1 MKKLYI
7 VSFHLVV
14 IFFAGSFKSTFA
26 QSVNHW
32 EMIVSASD
40 TWHYFPGNSEP
51 PANWTNTDFNES
63 SWLSGPGGIG
73 FADGDDGT
81 IINPVISVYLRSAF
95 NIIDIANISW
105 AILDVDY
112 DDGFVAYLNGHEI
125 ARSNIGTVG
134 VRPLYS
140 TPAITN
146 HEALMYQGG
155 IPERYMIKNDTL
167 KKYLTA
173 GANEL
178 AIQVH
183 NITATSSDLSS
194 NTFFSVGIKDASTTY
209 RQVPSWFEDP
219 SGVKTNLPLLIID
232 TRGQV
237 ILNEPKIT
245 AYLKVVDNG
254 PGQLNGLLD
263 DATDYEGNIGIEL
276 RGQSSQMFPKLGY
289 GVELRTPAGADTS
302 VSLLGMPA
310 EADWVFSAPYSD
322 KSMMRNAISYELGRK
337 MGGWQPGFKYCEA
350 YLNGSYI
357 GVYML
362 IEKIKRG
369 ADRVDINKLK
379 PDEVSGDNL
388 TGGYIVKVDKI
399 QDIGTDEYFY
409 SYPSIPYNNAINYAF
424 TYVYPRFDE
433 IVPEQKSYIQNY
445 ILTLQN
451 TLNGNSFK
459 DPVTGFR
466 KYMDINSFVDFQIIN
481 ELANNVDGYR
491 FSTFF
496 YKQRDSDG
504 GKLFA
509 GPLWDF
515 DLSYGNVDYD
525 NKCLATDNWLYKRY
539 GASGNWSMHWWSRL
553 MEDPDY
559 NHAFAARWKA
569 LRAGPFSTDSIMA
582 DLDAHVQNMG
592 DAIKRNFAK
601 WPILGQYVWPNYFV
615 GSIYYEEVEY
625 LKVWLT
631 NRLNWMDG
639 NVSLS
644 SGDLFAGYKSY
655 QVLVFPNPVKDQ
667 LNITLTTK
675 DIDRINFEIVDLL
688 GKNIFVSDYSP
699 VSEGD
704 QVIRFAIPEVAPGYY
719 ILKITQKQQ
728 VIGIQKLIVKN

>member
-7 VSFHLVV
+7 VRFLLAV
-14 IFFAGSFKSTFA
+14 IFIAGSIKSTFA
-26 QSVNHW
+26 QNVNHW
-32 EMIVSASD
+32 EMVVAASD

-63 SWLSGPGGIG
+63 SWLSGPGGFG
-73 FADGDDGT
+73 FGDGDDGT
-81 IINPVISVYLRSAF
+81 TISPVISVYLRTTF
-95 NIIDIANISW
+95 TIVDISNISW
-105 AILDVDY
+105 AILDMDY

-125 ARSNIGTVG
+125 ARSNVGTAG

-140 TPAITN
+140 TPAIAN

-155 IPERYMIKNDTL
+155 IPERYIIKNDTL
-167 KKYLTA
+167 KKYLTE

-194 NTFFSVGIKDASTTY
+194 NTFFSVGIKNAGSTY
-209 RQVPSWFEDP
+209 RQVPSWFVDP
-219 SGVKTNLPLLIID
+219 AGVKTNLPLLIID

-237 ILNEPKIT
+237 IPNEPKIT

-254 PGQLNGLLD
+254 PGQLNGFMD
-263 DATDYEGNIGIEL
+263 VATDYEGNIGIEL
-276 RGQSSQMFPKLGY
+276 RGQSSQSFPKLGY

-302 VSLLGMPA
+302 VSLLGLPA

-337 MGGWQPGFKYCEA
+337 MGGWQPRFKYCEA
-350 YLNGSYI
+350 YLNGNYI

-379 PDEVSGDNL
+379 PEEISGDNL

-399 QDIGTDEYFY
+399 QDITTDEYFY
-409 SYPSIPYNNAINYAF
+409 SYPSVSYNNAINYAF
-424 TYVYPRFDE
+424 TYVYPKYDE
-433 IVPEQKSYIQNY
+433 IVTEQKSYIQNY

-451 TLNGNSFK
+451 TLNGSSFK

-466 KYMDINSFVDFQIIN
+466 KYMDLNSFVDFQIIN

-496 YKQRDSDG
+496 YKKKDSDG

-515 DLSYGNVDYD
+515 DLCYGNVDYD

-582 DLDAHVQNMG
+582 DLDAHVKYMG
-592 DAIKRNFAK
+592 DAVKRNFAR

-615 GSIYYEEVEY
+615 GSTYDEEVEY
-625 LKVWLT
+625 LKVWMT

-644 SGDLFAGYKSY
+644 TGDYISGSNGYS
-655 QVLVFPNPVKDQ
+655 VSVFPNPVKDQ
-667 LNITLTTK
+667 LHIQLTTK
-675 DIDRINFEIVDLL
+675 DEKTIDIEILDMP
-688 GKNIFVSDYSP
+688 GKPVYYSDYSP
-699 VSEGD
+699 SHTGK
-704 QVIRFAIPEVAPGYY
+704 QTIQLNLPRITPGYY
-719 ILKITQKQQ
+719 ILRLKQNGLVISTQKL
-728 VIGIQKLIVKN
+728 VITN

>member
-7 VSFHLVV
+7 VRFLFAV
-14 IFFAGSFKSTFA
+14 IFIAGSIKSTFA
-26 QSVNHW
+26 QNVNHW
-32 EMIVSASD
+32 EMVVAASD

-63 SWLSGPGGIG
+63 SWLAGPGGIG
-73 FADGDDGT
+73 FGDGDDGT
-81 IINPVISVYLRSAF
+81 SISPVISVYLRTTF
-95 NIIDIANISW
+95 TIVDISNISW
-105 AILDVDY
+105 AILDMDY

-125 ARSNIGTVG
+125 ARSNVGTAG

-140 TPAITN
+140 TPAVAN

-155 IPERYMIKNDTL
+155 IPERYIIKNDTL
-167 KKYLTA
+167 NKYMTE

-183 NITATSSDLSS
+183 NINATSSDLSS
-194 NTFFSVGIKDASTTY
+194 NTFFSVGIKNAGSTY
-209 RQVPSWFEDP
+209 RQVPSWFVDP
-219 SGVKTNLPLLIID
+219 AGVKTNLPLLIID

-237 ILNEPKIT
+237 ITNEPKIT

-254 PGQLNGLLD
+254 PGQLNGFMD

-276 RGQSSQMFPKLGY
+276 RGQSSQSFPKLGY

-302 VSLLGMPA
+302 VSLLGLPA

-337 MGGWQPGFKYCEA
+337 MGGWQPRFKYCEA
-350 YLNGSYI
+350 YLNGNYI

-379 PDEVSGDNL
+379 PEEISGDNL

-399 QDIGTDEYFY
+399 QDITTDEYFY
-409 SYPSIPYNNAINYAF
+409 SYPSVSYNNAINYAF
-424 TYVYPRFDE
+424 TYVYPKYDE
-433 IVPEQKSYIQNY
+433 IVTEQKSYIQNY

-451 TLNGNSFK
+451 TLNGSSFK

-466 KYMDINSFVDFQIIN
+466 KYMDLNSFVDFQIIN

-491 FSTFF
+491 YSTFF
-496 YKQRDSDG
+496 YKKKDSDG

-515 DLSYGNVDYD
+515 DLCYGNVDYD

-569 LRAGPFSTDSIMA
+569 LRAGPFSTDSIMV
-582 DLDAHVQNMG
+582 DLDAHVKYMG
-592 DAIKRNFAK
+592 DAIKRNFAR

-615 GSIYYEEVEY
+615 GSTYDEEVEY
-625 LKVWLT
+625 LKVWMT

-644 SGDLFAGYKSY
+644 SGDLVSGYKSY
-655 QVLVFPNPVKDQ
+655 HVLVFPNPVKDQ

-675 DIDRINFEIVDLL
+675 NIERIDFEIVDLL
-688 GKNIFVSDYSP
+688 GKSVFASDFSP

-704 QVIRFAIPEVAPGYY
+704 QAIQFAIPDVAPGYY
-719 ILKITQKQQ
+719 ILKISQKHQ
-728 VIGIQKLIVKN
+728 VIGIQKLVVKK